1 MRERKKQHF
10 SMFGLELVIWY
21 HLGARGQSEG
31 SGGGH
36 DIYYTFRCPECNVET
51 DLESKKVPPL
61 IQRELLD
68 GGRRLVRTY
77 ERYYGCLYN
86 RFVNIWYR

>member
-31 SGGGH
+31 GGGGH
-36 DIYYTFRCPECNVET
+36 DIYNCYHEQYMV
-51 DLESKKVPPL
+51 
-61 IQRELLD
+61 
-68 GGRRLVRTY
+68 
-77 ERYYGCLYN
+77 LYIAHIHYIVWSSQTHQGSIIIPN
-86 RFVNIWYR
+86 L